1 MKPIVLISIIL
12 IIVGILAISY
22 QGISYVSHDKIIDMG
37 PLQVS
42 ADQRHTIPIAP
53 VLGVVA
59 LVAGIVMIVSAKR
72 I

>member
-12 IIVGILAISY
+12 IIVGILALSY

-37 PLQVS
+37 SLQVS

-72 I
+72 T